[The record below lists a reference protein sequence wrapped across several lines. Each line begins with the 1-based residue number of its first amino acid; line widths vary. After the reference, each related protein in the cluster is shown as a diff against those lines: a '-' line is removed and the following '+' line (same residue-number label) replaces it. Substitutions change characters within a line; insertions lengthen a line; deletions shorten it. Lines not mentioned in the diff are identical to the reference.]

1 MNIRNRASKRLV
13 SVPNALSA
21 LRLATVPVF
30 VWLFLSGH
38 ENAAVVLY
46 GVAAGTD
53 FLDGYVARR
62 TGAVT
67 EVGKL
72 LDPLADRVFI
82 IALAMA
88 LVARGALPVWL
99 AVVVV
104 GRDLVVLAIWPLLE
118 ARRVGRIPVSKVGKV
133 ATALLLVG
141 LTALAASETTFWVAG
156 LGRPLG
162 LAGTVL
168 GGFAYW
174 AAAALYARE
183 VSVRLRMPQ
192 GREMP

>member
-1 MNIRNRASKRLV
+1 
-13 SVPNALSA
+13 
-21 LRLATVPVF
+21 
-30 VWLFLSGH
+30 
-38 ENAAVVLY
+38 
-46 GVAAGTD
+46 
-53 FLDGYVARR
+53 
-62 TGAVT
+62 
-67 EVGKL
+67 
-72 LDPLADRVFI
+72 
-82 IALAMA
+82 
-88 LVARGALPVWL
+88 
-99 AVVVV
+99 VV

-141 LTALAASETTFWVAG
+141 LTALAASETTFWAAG